1 MPTQSPILEIDIGS
15 ATYELEATQS
25 KLALKIEDKDD
36 KGSLLVSQ
44 DMTLDLSQLANIE
57 TALGQSQRLF
67 YLGYFS
73 QLFATSLTSIQEDS
87 VSAALATFQEDLGI
101 EATGLADKSTQT
113 HLKTI
118 FGA

>member
-1 MPTQSPILEIDIGS
+1 MPIQSPILEIDIGS

-36 KGSLLVSQ
+36 KGFLLASQ
-44 DMTLDLSQLANIE
+44 DMTLDLGQLANIE

-73 QLFATSLTSIQEDS
+73 QLFATTLTSIQEDS